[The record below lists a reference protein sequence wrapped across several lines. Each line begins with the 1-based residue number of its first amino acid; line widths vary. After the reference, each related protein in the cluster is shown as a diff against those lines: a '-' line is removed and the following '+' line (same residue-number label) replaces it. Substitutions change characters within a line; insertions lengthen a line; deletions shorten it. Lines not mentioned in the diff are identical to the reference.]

1 MEQKKILITGASG
14 FIGSTAVDKALEL
27 GYETWAGIR
36 ASSSKVYLQDERI
49 NFIDLNYA
57 DKNKLK
63 EQLREFIDKNGRFDY
78 IVHSAGITKAV
89 RKSEFDKVNSEQVR
103 NFVDA
108 LIETDAVP
116 DLFIFMSTLG
126 AIGVGDE
133 ANYTPLPCDT
143 TPNPNTAYGK
153 SKLKAENYLK
163 KITDFPYVILRPTGG
178 YGPRDKDY
186 LILMRAVKNGM
197 DVGAGFKKQI
207 LTFIYIDD
215 LVKIIFDCIDKN
227 IYRKE
232 YYVADGDVYTDTEFN
247 TIVQQA
253 LQKKHVFR
261 IKVPL
266 WVVKPATFVSEK
278 IFQFLNKPTTFNTD
292 KYLIMRQR
300 NWSCDITPLQRDLN
314 FTPDYR
320 LKEGVE
326 KTVKWY
332 KNQGWL

>member
-36 ASSSKVYLQDERI
+36 ASSSKSYLQDERI
-49 NFIDLNYA
+49 KFIDLNYA
-57 DKNKLK
+57 DKKRLK
-63 EQLREFIDKNGRFDY
+63 EQLQEFIDKNARFDY
-78 IVHSAGITKAV
+78 IVHSAGITKAA
-89 RKSEFDKVNSEQVR
+89 RKSEFDKVNYEQVR
-103 NFVDA
+103 NFVDV
-108 LIETDAVP
+108 LIEINAVP

-133 ANYTPLPCDT
+133 ISYTPLQYDSA
-143 TPNPNTAYGK
+143 PNPNTAYGK
-153 SKLKAENYLK
+153 SKLKAENYVK
-163 KITDFPYVILRPTGG
+163 KIPEFPYVILRPTGV

-197 DVGAGFKKQI
+197 DVGAGFRKQI

-215 LVKIIFDCIDKN
+215 LVKIIFDCIEKN
-227 IYRKE
+227 VSRKE
-232 YYVADGDVYTDTEFN
+232 YYVADGDIYTDTEFN
-247 TIVQQA
+247 SIVQQA

-261 IKVPL
+261 IKIPL
-266 WVVKPATFVSEK
+266 WVVKPASFVSEK
-278 IFQFLNKPTTFNTD
+278 IFGILGKATTFNTD
-292 KYLIMRQR
+292 KYKIMRQR
-300 NWSCDITPLQRDLN
+300 NWSCDITPLQRDLD
-314 FTPDYR
+314 FKPDYR

-332 KNQGWL
+332 KKEGWL

>member
-1 MEQKKILITGASG
+1 MEHKKILITGASG
-14 FIGSTAVDKALEL
+14 FIGSTIVDKALEL
-27 GYETWAGIR
+27 GFETWAGIR
-36 ASSSKVYLQDERI
+36 ASSSKYYLQDERI
-49 NFIDLNYA
+49 KFIDLNYA
-57 DKNKLK
+57 DKKKLK
-63 EQLREFIDKNGRFDY
+63 EQLRSFVEKNGRFDY

-89 RKSEFDKVNSEQVR
+89 RKSEFDKVNYEQVR
-103 NFVDA
+103 NFADA
-108 LIETDAVP
+108 LVETNAVP
-116 DLFIFMSTLG
+116 DMFIFMSTLG
-126 AIGVGDE
+126 AMGVGDE
-133 ANYTPLPCDT
+133 INYTPLPCDC

-163 KITDFPYVILRPTGG
+163 KLPGFPYVILRPTGV

-197 DVGAGFKKQI
+197 DVGAGFRKQV

-215 LVKIIFDCIDKN
+215 LVKIVFDCIEKN
-227 IYRKE
+227 ISRKE
-232 YYVADGDVYTDTEFN
+232 YYVADGDIYTDTEFN

-253 LQKKHVFR
+253 LQKKRVFR

-266 WVVKPATFVSEK
+266 WIVKPATFVSEK
-278 IFQFLNKPTTFNTD
+278 IFRILGKPTTFNTD

-300 NWSCDITPLQRDLN
+300 NWSCDITPLQRDLD
-314 FTPDYR
+314 FVPDYR

-332 KNQGWL
+332 KKHQWL